1 MPNEMQMNP
10 DYQLVMTFLQNIR
23 PGDMD
28 EESAKQLMAIGQRI
42 QGGGVLTD
50 REREMFTSVVG
61 ATDRF
66 PVEQMDT
73 FPQGTNPDIMKKPD
87 MAPMA
92 GMMPDAPMAPM
103 ADAPKAPMAGMTG
116 MAPNAPSP
124 EMLAP
129 ARPQNNVMGLQEAID
144 AGFVTVNRP
153 QTRPS
158 APMTSMRPQ
167 TRRTQ

>member
-92 GMMPDAPMAPM
+92 GMMPDSPMAPM
-103 ADAPKAPMAGMTG
+103 ADAPKPPMAGMTG
-116 MAPNAPSP
+116 MPGKAGMAPSGD
-124 EMLAP
+124 MAP
-129 ARPQNNVMGLQEAID
+129 SNVMGLQEAID